1 MSDTPQH
8 TPATTRRRGL
18 SVIATAVAVASLAW
32 GGWHWMHARH
42 FETTDNAYVAGNVV
56 QITPQIGGTVVAIAA
71 DDTDFVKAG
80 QPLVRLDTAGAEDD
94 GGAPGPG
101 AGPGGAKVASAADAW
116 VEDRS

>member
-1 MSDTPQH
+1 MSDTPKH

-56 QITPQIGGTVVAIAA
+56 QITP
-71 DDTDFVKAG
+71 
-80 QPLVRLDTAGAEDD
+80 
-94 GGAPGPG
+94 
-101 AGPGGAKVASAADAW
+101 
-116 VEDRS
+116 